1 MNRRKLRSRTRGLQI
16 DNDAVQVTYSMT
28 YSSKHVN
35 VTDYNQLFKSW
46 VNSNLDN
53 VTLAL
58 QNAAVDVISTDRA
71 YSLGETDPPTRSP
84 TESPTVQPSSAP
96 SVMPTASPTDLPTLT
111 PSTFPSG
118 LPSETPSNRPSV
130 SPSISPTDL
139 PSISPTE
146 VSSDYPSISPTDLPT
161 MIPSVSPSDLPT
173 DVPSDLPSVQSSISP
188 TSSNNNQTA
197 TIAAVAGS
205 ISAGALIFF
214 MGFCLKRRRQQG
226 EEEQEQALPD
236 SENDGAPNGGLRPRT
251 APGRL
256 AVSPLARFIPPFR
269 RLRSPRNVNRTDSA
283 LFPVGN
289 ADGTHHNSNSA
300 AAYQV
305 EEGSMDG
312 DSLISTGSSR
322 ENESDSDI
330 EYDDTL
336 NLADEFDKYKDQ
348 NLEKMRSEVDED

>member
-1 MNRRKLRSRTRGLQI
+1 MQPSSQPTQRPTAEPTYTKEIVSKATFIQIFDTNSPIEENTTEATLFEKVMESFTPTITDVNVERISTTCLFLEGTKLNRRKLRSRTRGLQI

-226 EEEQEQALPD
+226 EEELEQALP
-236 SENDGAPNGGLRPRT
+236 
-251 APGRL
+251 
-256 AVSPLARFIPPFR
+256 
-269 RLRSPRNVNRTDSA
+269 
-283 LFPVGN
+283 
-289 ADGTHHNSNSA
+289 
-300 AAYQV
+300 
-305 EEGSMDG
+305 GS
-312 DSLISTGSSR
+312 
-322 ENESDSDI
+322 
-330 EYDDTL
+330 
-336 NLADEFDKYKDQ
+336 
-348 NLEKMRSEVDED
+348 